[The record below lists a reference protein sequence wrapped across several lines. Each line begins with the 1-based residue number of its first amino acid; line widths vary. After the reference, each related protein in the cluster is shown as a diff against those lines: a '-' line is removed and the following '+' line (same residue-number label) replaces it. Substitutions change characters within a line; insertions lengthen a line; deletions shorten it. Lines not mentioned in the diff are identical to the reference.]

1 MRERSLAGRGNGTNG
16 LRDAAAVYTVDTD
29 TIALEVKQEFAAKA
43 KAKNEARPVAKVK
56 KAA

>member
-1 MRERSLAGRGNGTNG
+1 LHRGGGNGTNA
-16 LRDAAAVYTVDTD
+16 LRDAAAIHKVDTD
-29 TIALEVKQEFAAKA
+29 TIALEVTQEFAAKA